1 MNYTVAELT
10 VYINQHEVRR
20 SRDEVEIFSVN
31 TNNSIMNVSH
41 FIPKGKVD
49 PRDLLRID
57 DPQLMRKFH
66 ELEKL
71 VLDEGY
77 ECVDIRAGR
86 SDPGFKLHVKYE
98 LSEHFIS
105 WKGAND
111 FYRKFRTAYD
121 GVKNPKVVLITDN
134 DDHTAQAITVIS
146 TNLPINKQIILC
158 VIRAMPT
165 Q

>member
-1 MNYTVAELT
+1 
-10 VYINQHEVRR
+10 
-20 SRDEVEIFSVN
+20 
-31 TNNSIMNVSH
+31 MNVSH